1 MTAAET
7 SSPRFT
13 LLPQF
18 GDGSPM
24 RPRPP
29 MPISTPFDAVGEAS
43 AMARSLPSGATT
55 STPFF
60 APSAFARY
68 LTVLVSIKRP

>member
-13 LLPQF
+13 LLPHF
-18 GDGSPM
+18 GDGSPTP
-24 RPRPP
+24 PRPP
-29 MPISTPFDAVGEAS
+29 MPISIPFDAVVRGLSNSPIAS
-43 AMARSLPSGATT
+43 QRRYNADAVVRA
-55 STPFF
+55 
-60 APSAFARY
+60 SAFARY